1 MKKRVVIVGL
11 GDTGLLVAMG
21 LNPEF
26 EVIGI
31 TPKPALVS
39 GQELG
44 LRVSRPDD
52 WRRHYRIPFERY
64 RGLRGVSVRHGLV
77 IGLGLNERTVRL
89 QTATG
94 DDETLEWDAL
104 VLAPGVTNGF
114 WRTAT
119 VETAEQVE
127 RSIDEIASRLASA
140 RSIAVIGGG
149 ASAVSAASNLKE
161 AYPATHI
168 TLAFSQSSLLTEYH
182 PRVREAVKARLA
194 AQGIEVRPQHR
205 AEVPP
210 DGSPLTSGPVRF
222 VTGQP
227 TLEPDVALW
236 AIGRVRPNTSFL
248 PPELLDT
255 NGFIRVDGH
264 LRVPTSSTVF
274 AVGDAAATD
283 PQRCSARNGG
293 AKLVARNVRAV
304 LRGRPER
311 LSTFRPPS
319 HRWGSIFG
327 PQRDGLR
334 VFAPAGF
341 SVRIAPFLVRQ
352 ILFPWIVERV
362 IYGGIEP
369 VPSTARSE

>member
-26 EVIGI
+26 EVVGI

-52 WRRHYRIPFERY
+52 WRRYYRIPFERY

-77 IGLGLNERTVRL
+77 TGLAVNERSVRL
-89 QTATG
+89 KTATG
-94 DDETLEWDAL
+94 ESELLEWDAL

-127 RSIDEIASRLASA
+127 RSIDEIAARLATA

-161 AYPATHI
+161 AHPSTSV
-168 TLAFSQSSLLTEYH
+168 TLAFSQSSLLTGYH
-182 PRVREAVKARLA
+182 PRVRETVQARLI
-194 AQGIEVRPQHR
+194 AQGIHVLPEHR

-210 DGSPLTSGPVRF
+210 DGAPLTSGPVRF

-227 TLEPDVALW
+227 PVEADVTLW
-236 AIGRVRPNTSFL
+236 AIGQVRPNTAFL
-248 PPELLDT
+248 PPELLDA

-293 AKLVARNVRAV
+293 AKLVARNVRAM
-304 LRGRPER
+304 LRGHPDR

-334 VFAPAGF
+334 VYAPAGF

-352 ILFPWIVERV
+352 VLFPWIVERV
-362 IYGGIEP
+362 IYGGVEA
-369 VPSTARSE
+369 VPSTRRSE